1 MDNNLSTQS
10 YTGISKVLF
19 FKKIDGNVLI
29 IESGSR
35 YVALPW

>member
-1 MDNNLSTQS
+1 MDNNLSAQS

-19 FKKIDGNVLI
+19 FKKIVGNVLI
-29 IESGSR
+29 IERSR

>member
-1 MDNNLSTQS
+1 MDSNLSAQS

-19 FKKIDGNVLI
+19 FKKIGGNVLI
-29 IESGSR
+29 IERSR